1 VDPAPERAEVRE
13 RLHQIE
19 RRLAEINARRA
30 ELATRPPG
38 RCSPEDLVRAVRA
51 AEEAEAHAQAAH
63 RRALAE
69 HLTAAAVQMARRGR
83 SW

>member
-13 RLHQIE
+13 RLRQIE
-19 RRLAEINARRA
+19 RRLAEINARRV
-30 ELATRPPG
+30 ELATRPG
-38 RCSPEDLVRAVRA
+38 RCSPGDLARAVRA

-69 HLTAAAVQMARRGR
+69 HLTAAAVQTARRGR